1 MACAVG
7 AVLVACTAPR
17 GPETAFVLP
26 TLKVDELRRL
36 VTDANRD
43 GVDAVRVFARVLCE
57 AKGLRLGGEAFD
69 RCETRLQAAA
79 RANPNAVDRAR
90 DLAQLAERLAEATGQ
105 SRDNAP
111 APELSSL
118 CYDLARSSATDCE
131 DI

>member
-1 MACAVG
+1 M
-7 AVLVACTAPR
+7 
-17 GPETAFVLP
+17 LP

-43 GVDAVRVFARVLCE
+43 GVDAARVFARILCE
-57 AKGLRLGGEAFD
+57 AKGLRLGGEAYG
-69 RCETRLQAAA
+69 RCETRLRAAA
-79 RANPNAVDRAR
+79 RANPNALDRAR

-105 SRDNAP
+105 DQDSAP
-111 APELSSL
+111 VPEPGSL